1 MKIYEDNSG
10 AGAIGWTKKES
21 ALQLDDD
28 GRFRYSELWGDY
40 AGGGGVTVEGTWK
53 REGDA
58 IVLLPLRVPWEIG
71 EWVEGQERK
80 GVERGD
86 TLDFGDGFTLR
97 VPPDREED
105 VAVRNTGKKPLT
117 VVLEPSGTR
126 HEVAPGERVRIVAS
140 GPGGYGGL
148 QVNRGAEKVVVYGWT
163 GSQVTLV
170 REPVQP
176 KPVAAKR
183 TPDNGTGRKDAAKL
197 PVAPTVL
204 TPLEESK
211 FARFEP
217 RAPSPALALRLRQWV
232 DELQTEGMQN
242 RIGRLCKINDA
253 IPLHWTQL
261 DVWALRTDGQVLCI
275 DHESAAGRAEPENMR
290 RTAHAVLAKGAATRP
305 ELWELLPPDRAGIRQ
320 CETCGGKGWT
330 EAQPPAPQ
338 STNYCHRCEGIGW
351 FTP

>member
-10 AGAIGWTKKES
+10 TIGGMNKES

-28 GRFRYSELWGDY
+28 GQFRYSELWGDY
-40 AGGGGVTVEGTWK
+40 AGGSGVTIEGSWK

-58 IVLLPLRVPWEIG
+58 IVLLPLRVPWGIG

-86 TLDFGDGFTLR
+86 TLDFGNGFTLR
-97 VPPDREED
+97 VPPDREDD

-117 VVLEPSGTR
+117 VVLEPWGTR

-140 GPGGYGGL
+140 GPGGSGRL
-148 QVNRGAEKVVVYGWT
+148 QVERGAEKVVVYGWS
-163 GSQVTLV
+163 GSQVTIV
-170 REPVQP
+170 REPVEP
-176 KPVAAKR
+176 KPVAANR
-183 TPDNGTGRKDAAKL
+183 PTRGGTGRKDAAKL
-197 PVAPTVL
+197 PVAPTAL
-204 TPLEESK
+204 TPLEESR

-232 DELQTEGMQN
+232 DEQPTEGMQN
-242 RIGRLCKINDA
+242 RIGRLCKSNDA
-253 IPLHWTQL
+253 IPLHCTQL

-290 RTAHAVLAKGAATRP
+290 RTAYAVLAKGAATRH
-305 ELWELLPPDRAGIRQ
+305 ELWELLPPDRGAGIRQ

-330 EAQPPAPQ
+330 EAQPPTPQ

-351 FTP
+351 YTL